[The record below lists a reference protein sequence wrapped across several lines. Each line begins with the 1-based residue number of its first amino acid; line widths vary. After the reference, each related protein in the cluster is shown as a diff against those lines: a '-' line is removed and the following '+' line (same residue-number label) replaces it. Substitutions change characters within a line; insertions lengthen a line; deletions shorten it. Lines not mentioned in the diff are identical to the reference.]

1 MWRRRGEEGE
11 EKGRRRGREGE
22 EKVHPFRSKRLQS
35 NLKKYMDARAK
46 RDDERG
52 RREEEMEQRNDESSG
67 YESKIMENGRT
78 KGGEEGDE
86 DLYFEMEFPVQ
97 NHQWRAGT
105 ICSSSS

>member
-1 MWRRRGEEGE
+1 
-11 EKGRRRGREGE
+11 
-22 EKVHPFRSKRLQS
+22 
-35 NLKKYMDARAK
+35 MDARAK

-105 ICSSSS
+105 ICSSSSPEYGSRSTLDSRDSPSRESRESSTGRGPESFS